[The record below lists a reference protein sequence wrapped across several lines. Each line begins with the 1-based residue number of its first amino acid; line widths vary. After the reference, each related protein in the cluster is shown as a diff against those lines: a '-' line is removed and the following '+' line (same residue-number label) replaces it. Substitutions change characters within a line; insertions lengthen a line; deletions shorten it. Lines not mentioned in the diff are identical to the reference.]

1 MTKLTEADKREIIK
15 MLEDKRVIEQEFYGA
30 VEIKAEAG
38 KLVIIKK
45 TTSIK

>member
-1 MTKLTEADKREIIK
+1 MIKLTEADKKEI
-15 MLEDKRVIEQEFYGA
+15 MRVLEEKRVVDPEFYGA

-45 TTSIK
+45 TVSIK